1 MTQQYMFL
9 LHDDEKWYD
18 EMTTDSFSTEMELHA
33 AFTAAVQA
41 VGARILDGN
50 ALERSSM
57 STVVH
62 RSPGAEPLITDGPF
76 LETKEALGGYY
87 VIEAADLD
95 QALVLARS
103 CPSAHV
109 EVRPVMDIG

>member
-9 LHDDEKWYD
+9 LYDDEKWYD
-18 EMTTDSFSTEMELHA
+18 EMTPDSFSTEMDLHA
-33 AFTAAVQA
+33 AFSAAVQA
-41 VGARILDGN
+41 VGARILGGN

-62 RSPGAEPLITDGPF
+62 RSPGGEPLVTDGPF
-76 LETKEALGGYY
+76 LETKEALGGFY

-95 QALVLARS
+95 QALALART
-103 CPSAHV
+103 CPSAHI
-109 EVRPVMDIG
+109 EVRPVMDTG

>member
-9 LHDDEKWYD
+9 LYDDEKWYD
-18 EMTTDSFSTEMELHA
+18 EVTPDSMSTEMDLHDQ
-33 AFTAAVQA
+33 FTAAVQA

-50 ALERSSM
+50 ALERSSV

-62 RSPGAEPLITDGPF
+62 RPPDGGPLITDGPF
-76 LETKEALGGYY
+76 LDTKEALGGYY

-95 QALVLARS
+95 QALALARS